1 MNDRKEEL
9 ISLYAE
15 RNIELLREN
24 KKQRMQIE
32 QLERDAETLKKVIA
46 LLMRDSRIVYR
57 QEEINRLRSP
67 KFYFEENIGGTPILR
82 TDLKATRRTA
92 DKKALASVV

>member
-24 KKQRMQIE
+24 KKQRLQIE

-67 KFYFEENIGGTPILR
+67 KFYFEENIGGEPILR
-82 TDLKATRRTA
+82 IDIK
-92 DKKALASVV
+92 

>member
-24 KKQRMQIE
+24 KNQRRQIE
-32 QLERDAETLKKVIA
+32 QMARDAETLKKVVA
-46 LLMRDSRIVYR
+46 LLMRDNRIVYR
-57 QEEINRLRSP
+57 QEEINRLQSP
-67 KFYFEENIGGTPILR
+67 KFYFEENIGGEPILR
-82 TDLKATRRTA
+82 IDIK
-92 DKKALASVV
+92 

>member
-57 QEEINRLRSP
+57 QEELNRLRSP
-67 KFYFEENIGGTPILR
+67 KFYFEENIGGEPILR
-82 TDLKATRRTA
+82 IDIK
-92 DKKALASVV
+92 

>member
-9 ISLYAE
+9 IGLYAE

-24 KKQRMQIE
+24 KKLRLQIE
-32 QLERDAETLKKVIA
+32 QMERDAETLKKVVA

-67 KFYFEENIGGTPILR
+67 KFYFEENIGGEPILR
-82 TDLKATRRTA
+82 IDIK
-92 DKKALASVV
+92 

>member
-24 KKQRMQIE
+24 KNQRLQIE
-32 QLERDAETLKKVIA
+32 QLERDAETLKKVVA

-67 KFYFEENIGGTPILR
+67 KFYFEENIGGEPILR
-82 TDLKATRRTA
+82 IDSK
-92 DKKALASVV
+92 

>member
-9 ISLYAE
+9 ISIYAE

-24 KKQRMQIE
+24 KKLRLQIE
-32 QLERDAETLKKVIA
+32 QMERDAETLKKVVA

-67 KFYFEENIGGTPILR
+67 KFYFEENIGGEPILR
-82 TDLKATRRTA
+82 IDIN
-92 DKKALASVV
+92 

>member
-9 ISLYAE
+9 ISLYSE

-24 KKQRMQIE
+24 KKQRLQIE
-32 QLERDAETLKKVIA
+32 RLERDAETLKKVVA

-67 KFYFEENIGGTPILR
+67 KFYFEENIGGEPILR
-82 TDLKATRRTA
+82 IDIK
-92 DKKALASVV
+92 

>member
-24 KKQRMQIE
+24 KKQRLQIE
-32 QLERDAETLKKVIA
+32 QMERDEETLKKVIA

-67 KFYFEENIGGTPILR
+67 KFYFEENIGGEPILR
-82 TDLKATRRTA
+82 IDIK
-92 DKKALASVV
+92 

>member
-24 KKQRMQIE
+24 KKQRLQIE
-32 QLERDAETLKKVIA
+32 QMERDAETLKKVVA

-67 KFYFEENIGGTPILR
+67 KFYFEENIGGEPILR
-82 TDLKATRRTA
+82 IDIK
-92 DKKALASVV
+92 

>member
-24 KKQRMQIE
+24 KKQRLKIE
-32 QLERDAETLKKVIA
+32 QLEKDAETLKKVVA

-67 KFYFEENIGGTPILR
+67 KFYFEENIGGEPILR
-82 TDLKATRRTA
+82 IDIK
-92 DKKALASVV
+92 

>member
-24 KKQRMQIE
+24 KKQRLQIE
-32 QLERDAETLKKVIA
+32 QMERDAETLKKVIA

-67 KFYFEENIGGTPILR
+67 KFYFEENIGGEPILR
-82 TDLKATRRTA
+82 IDIK
-92 DKKALASVV
+92 

>member
-24 KKQRMQIE
+24 KKQRLQIE
-32 QLERDAETLKKVIA
+32 QLERDEETLKKVVA

-57 QEEINRLRSP
+57 QEEIERLRSP
-67 KFYFEENIGGTPILR
+67 KFYFEENIGGEPILR
-82 TDLKATRRTA
+82 IDIK
-92 DKKALASVV
+92 

>member
-24 KKQRMQIE
+24 KKQRLQIE
-32 QLERDAETLKKVIA
+32 QMERDEETLKKVVA

-67 KFYFEENIGGTPILR
+67 KFYFEENIGGEPILR
-82 TDLKATRRTA
+82 IDIK
-92 DKKALASVV
+92 

>member
-24 KKQRMQIE
+24 KKQRLKIE
-32 QLERDAETLKKVIA
+32 QMERDEETLKKVIA

-67 KFYFEENIGGTPILR
+67 KFYFEENIGGEPILR
-82 TDLKATRRTA
+82 IDIK
-92 DKKALASVV
+92 

>member
-24 KKQRMQIE
+24 KKQRLQIE
-32 QLERDAETLKKVIA
+32 QLEKDAETLKKVIA

-67 KFYFEENIGGTPILR
+67 KFYFEENIGGEPILR
-82 TDLKATRRTA
+82 IDIK
-92 DKKALASVV
+92 

>member
-24 KKQRMQIE
+24 KKQRIQIE

-67 KFYFEENIGGTPILR
+67 KFYFEENIGGEPILR
-82 TDLKATRRTA
+82 IDIK
-92 DKKALASVV
+92 

>member
-24 KKQRMQIE
+24 KKQRLQIE
-32 QLERDAETLKKVIA
+32 QLEKDAETLKKVVA

-67 KFYFEENIGGTPILR
+67 KFYFEENIGGEPILR
-82 TDLKATRRTA
+82 IDIK
-92 DKKALASVV
+92 

>member
-32 QLERDAETLKKVIA
+32 QLERDAETLKKVVA
-46 LLMRDSRIVYR
+46 LLMRDNRIVYR
-57 QEEINRLRSP
+57 QEELNRLRSP
-67 KFYFEENIGGTPILR
+67 KFYFEENIGGEPILR
-82 TDLKATRRTA
+82 IDIK
-92 DKKALASVV
+92 

>member
-9 ISLYAE
+9 ISLYGE

-24 KKQRMQIE
+24 KKQRLQIE
-32 QLERDAETLKKVIA
+32 QMERDAETLKKVVA

-67 KFYFEENIGGTPILR
+67 KFYFEENIGGEPILR
-82 TDLKATRRTA
+82 IDIK
-92 DKKALASVV
+92 

>member
-24 KKQRMQIE
+24 KKQRLQIE
-32 QLERDAETLKKVIA
+32 QLERDAETLKKVVA

-57 QEEINRLRSP
+57 QEEIERLRSP
-67 KFYFEENIGGTPILR
+67 KFYFEENIGGEPILR
-82 TDLKATRRTA
+82 IDIK
-92 DKKALASVV
+92 

>member
-32 QLERDAETLKKVIA
+32 QLERDAETLKKVVA

-67 KFYFEENIGGTPILR
+67 KFYFEENIGGEPILR
-82 TDLKATRRTA
+82 IDIK
-92 DKKALASVV
+92 

>member
-67 KFYFEENIGGTPILR
+67 KFYFEENIGGEPILR
-82 TDLKATRRTA
+82 IDIK
-92 DKKALASVV
+92 

>member
-24 KKQRMQIE
+24 KKQRLKIE

-57 QEEINRLRSP
+57 REEINRLRSP
-67 KFYFEENIGGTPILR
+67 KFYFEENIGGEPILR
-82 TDLKATRRTA
+82 IDIK
-92 DKKALASVV
+92 

>member
-15 RNIELLREN
+15 RNNELLREN
-24 KKQRMQIE
+24 KNLRLQIE
-32 QLERDAETLKKVIA
+32 QMERDAETLKKVVA

-67 KFYFEENIGGTPILR
+67 KFYFEENIGGEPILR
-82 TDLKATRRTA
+82 IDIK
-92 DKKALASVV
+92 

>member
-9 ISLYAE
+9 MSLYAE

-24 KKQRMQIE
+24 KKQRLQIE

-46 LLMRDSRIVYR
+46 LLMHDSRIVYR
-57 QEEINRLRSP
+57 QEELNRLRSP
-67 KFYFEENIGGTPILR
+67 KFYFEENIGGEPILR
-82 TDLKATRRTA
+82 IDIK
-92 DKKALASVV
+92 

>member
-24 KKQRMQIE
+24 KKQRLQIE
-32 QLERDAETLKKVIA
+32 QLERDAETLKKVVA

-67 KFYFEENIGGTPILR
+67 KFYFEENIGGEPILR
-82 TDLKATRRTA
+82 IDIK
-92 DKKALASVV
+92 